1 MSLTTETRQRLA
13 GRMEERRRELRLR
26 WRDVAAAG
34 DIALKTLHSVR
45 TGTAGIAALTEAGI
59 EAGLQWKPGSVRSIV
74 AGGEPEAREPEPA
87 PRSFIDADKNDPE
100 MRPFVE
106 SVLRDQYRS
115 AGIKLLPGQEVPVN
129 PEVDALT
136 ALKPGHLVF
145 SLEHEQA
152 TWDTDLL
159 TVEQKRY
166 VIAKNRK
173 LVAEWQAEQHRIRGL
188 PSESAHWYP
197 CGSRVHVHAGQPA
210 G

>member
-1 MSLTTETRQRLA
+1 M
-13 GRMEERRRELRLR
+13 
-26 WRDVAAAG
+26 
-34 DIALKTLHSVR
+34 
-45 TGTAGIAALTEAGI
+45 
-59 EAGLQWKPGSVRSIV
+59 
-74 AGGEPEAREPEPA
+74 
-87 PRSFIDADKNDPE
+87 
-100 MRPFVE
+100 
-106 SVLRDQYRS
+106 
-115 AGIKLLPGQEVPVN
+115 N

-188 PSESAHWYP
+188 RSESAHWYP